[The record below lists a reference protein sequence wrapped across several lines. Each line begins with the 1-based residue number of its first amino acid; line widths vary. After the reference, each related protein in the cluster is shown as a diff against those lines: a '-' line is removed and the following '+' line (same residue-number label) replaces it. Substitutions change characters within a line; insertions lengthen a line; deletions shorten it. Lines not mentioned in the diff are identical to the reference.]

1 MTFNQVVP
9 GSNPGTLSRSFFIV
23 FAKENGFFVY
33 KVGKHETMNLLP
45 ITTGMS
51 KEAMIER
58 FVKDLPDLMEES
70 KKDKIDLFT
79 TFNNITDKKKT
90 N

>member
-1 MTFNQVVP
+1 
-9 GSNPGTLSRSFFIV
+9 
-23 FAKENGFFVY
+23 
-33 KVGKHETMNLLP
+33 MNLLP

>member
-9 GSNPGTLSRSFFIV
+9 GSDPGTLSRSFFIV

-33 KVGKHETMNLLP
+33 KVGKNETMNLLP